1 MKHRVWTA
9 ALAAAALS
17 FGAAPASALSSASPA
32 DGSTVA
38 GPDAVGHELRV
49 VNNHMTE
56 VRVFV
61 TDAAG
66 RTHHLGRVRRG
77 QYKVL
82 NVSADIAAKGPVQV
96 KFFPAD
102 PAWSPMTTD
111 RGIQTSDI
119 DLADG
124 QAVHAFLEA
133 ELTGSVVEIAS
144 G

>member
-1 MKHRVWTA
+1 MKHRVLTA
-9 ALAAAALS
+9 VLAAAALS
-17 FGAAPASALSSASPA
+17 LGAAPASALSTGGTATGPA
-32 DGSTVA
+32 VS

-49 VNNHMTE
+49 VNNHLTE
-56 VRVFV
+56 IRVFV

-82 NVSADIAAKGPVQV
+82 NVAADIAAKGPVQV

-102 PAWSPMTTD
+102 PAWSPMAHD
-111 RGIQTSDI
+111 GGIETSAI
-119 DLADG
+119 DLGDG

-133 ELTGSVVEIAS
+133 ELTGSVVEIAN